1 MSRISFLASRIS
13 FMAAASV
20 ALAATFFVSVQAQ
33 DQQAAVGIERHTGHG
48 GGDTDPSLAAQVR
61 RATAIYRDINQAIA
75 AGYQQFGGCVS
86 GPEVGAMGVH
96 FVNGALV
103 DATLEV
109 ERPEALIYEVKG
121 GMARLLGVE
130 YITPAPV
137 WDAAHPELPLLS
149 GQHFQL
155 LGTPNRYRLP
165 ALYELHVWAWRE
177 NPNGTYVDW
186 NPRVS
191 CD

>member
-1 MSRISFLASRIS
+1 
-13 FMAAASV
+13 
-20 ALAATFFVSVQAQ
+20 
-33 DQQAAVGIERHTGHG
+33 
-48 GGDTDPSLAAQVR
+48 
-61 RATAIYRDINQAIA
+61 
-75 AGYQQFGGCVS
+75 
-86 GPEVGAMGVH
+86 MGVH
-96 FVNGALV
+96 FVKGALV
-103 DATLEV
+103 DATLDV
-109 ERPEALIYEVKG
+109 TQPEALIYEFKDGV
-121 GMARLLGVE
+121 ARLLGVE

-137 WDAAHPELPLLS
+137 WDAAHAELPLLS

-177 NPNGTYVDW
+177 NPNGMYVDW